1 MSSQRPYES
10 EAESDTD
17 QPSKSQRR
25 RDALA
30 VLDLAGELASLKK
43 SALKKL
49 PISATTA
56 EALLAVNGIRARVAR
71 KRQLHF
77 AAKCLR
83 QENLEALHSHLE
95 GPGPEQARSAH
106 LERWANYLLHL
117 GLPAV
122 EVLVAAVPH
131 ANRQTLR
138 QAVLATQRLTEEQI
152 ESTGHQLILKSLD
165 HLGEIDVD
173 PPAGAQL

>member
-1 MSSQRPYES
+1 MSSHNPYEP
-10 EAESDTD
+10 EAEATD

-30 VLDLAGELASLKK
+30 VLDLANELASLKK
-43 SALKKL
+43 SALEKL
-49 PISATTA
+49 PLSSATIQ
-56 EALLAVNGIRARVAR
+56 ALLTVSEIRARVAR

-83 QENLEALHSHLE
+83 QEDLEVLQAHLD
-95 GPGPEQARSAH
+95 GPSPEQARSAH
-106 LERWANYLLHL
+106 RDRWADYVLEQ

-122 EVLVAAVPH
+122 EVLVSAFPN

-138 QAVLATQRLTEEQI
+138 QAVLATQRLSEEQA
-152 ESTGHQLILKSLD
+152 ERAGRQTILKSLA
-165 HLGEIDVD
+165 HLGDIDSD
-173 PPAGAQL
+173 PPATD